1 MATFERWCGGLPP
14 PTRSKTCLLSR
25 TLPRPNVTYTPQT
38 GSIQL
43 ILLFSLFPFLCVEC
57 DIGPHHQYTHTT
69 RRVVSK
75 VFPTDFASRKVR
87 TVETVW
93 NEAYFGT
100 LNAHSQ
106 AQESSCCKCE
116 RRLRRP
122 RQRTKKRALLRRT
135 VKAHCV
141 LTSYC
146 GRSNASPG
154 RQKGEKNIC

>member
-1 MATFERWCGGLPP
+1 MNVQSVLGKSWQTLVRTCRHSACGLVRSFPRVRHRPP
-14 PTRSKTCLLSR
+14 SP
-25 TLPRPNVTYTPQT
+25 
-38 GSIQL
+38 I
-43 ILLFSLFPFLCVEC
+43 
-57 DIGPHHQYTHTT
+57 HTHTT

-106 AQESSCCKCE
+106 AQESRCCKCE